1 MRRKIRLL
9 MTFLL
14 LIGMILVSKKLS
26 NIAVNGVIEE
36 NLVVI
41 DAGHGGED
49 PGKVG
54 VNGALEKDINLQIA
68 RRLQSKLEGEGVAV
82 VMTRTEDIMDGSKNE
97 DMRKRVSKINEIM
110 PRIVISI
117 HQNSYTSP
125 NVKGAQVFYYSDS
138 EESKEAA
145 SIMQQELKV
154 LDSENKREIK
164 ADHTFY
170 MLKKT
175 KVPIIIVECG
185 FLSNPEEAEKLVL
198 EEYQE
203 KLSAT
208 ICNGI
213 IKWLDK

>member
-1 MRRKIRLL
+1 MHRKIKLI

-14 LIGMILVSKKLS
+14 LIGLILASRKLS
-26 NIAVNGVIEE
+26 NIAVNGAIEE
-36 NLVVI
+36 NVVVI

-54 VNGALEKDINLQIA
+54 VNGELEKDINLQIA
-68 RRLQSKLEGEGVAV
+68 RRLQKKLEGKGITVI
-82 VMTRTEDIMDGSKNE
+82 MTRTDDIMQGSKTE
-97 DMRKRVSKINEIM
+97 DMRKRVSEINAIM

-125 NVKGAQVFYYSDS
+125 NVKGAQVFYYEDS
-138 EESKEAA
+138 KESKEAA
-145 SIMQQELKV
+145 YIVQQELKM
-154 LDSENKREIK
+154 LDSENERQIK
-164 ADHTFY
+164 ADHSFY

-175 KVPIIIVECG
+175 KSPIIIVECG
-185 FLSNPEEAEKLVL
+185 FLSNPEEAEKLVM

-203 KLSAT
+203 KLSVT